1 VAHSM
6 QIYWV
11 KKKKKLK
18 MDKKAK
24 FPFFLEM
31 NWAMCCGPFPSFILV
46 KGDFSPT
53 PS

>member
-1 VAHSM
+1 
-6 QIYWV
+6 
-11 KKKKKLK
+11 

-53 PS
+53 PSGSISTSTNMK